1 MRHTSTSTI
10 TSTSTGASTVP
21 TRGTWSK
28 WPHSDQRRR
37 THFGPEHTSPS
48 HSDAICGNRKRQK
61 YDEKINCLIEN
72 PPQKGL
78 GLKQFEAQFYKCLLP
93 APKIIGKKNFQR
105 NCNSY
110 FLVQGM
116 AAPHSHPGMS
126 GIMTVLHQSPRVRW
140 LSRGRR
146 CAASPTASGA
156 APGRPTCIHPGTSA
170 VLRSIFLH
178 REIVLR

>member
-1 MRHTSTSTI
+1 MIQMAPFWPKTENTL
-10 TSTSTGASTVP
+10 
-21 TRGTWSK
+21 WS
-28 WPHSDQRRR
+28 R
-37 THFGPEHTSPS
+37 THFPITLRCDSWKQKKTKIWWENKLSDWNSKNGP
-48 HSDAICGNRKRQK
+48 
-61 YDEKINCLIEN
+61 
-72 PPQKGL
+72 
-78 GLKQFEAQFYKCLLP
+78 GLKQFGAQFYKCLLP
-93 APKIIGKKNFQR
+93 APKVIGKK
-105 NCNSY
+105 NSY

-126 GIMTVLHQSPRVRW
+126 GIMTLLHQSPRVRW

-156 APGRPTCIHPGTSA
+156 APGRPTCIHPGTSP

>member
-1 MRHTSTSTI
+1 MRHNSTSTT
-10 TSTSTGASTVP
+10 TSTSTGAITVP

-48 HSDAICGNRKRQK
+48 HSDAIRGNKKRQN
-61 YDEKINCLIEN
+61 YDEKINCVIETPKKVWVWSN
-72 PPQKGL
+72 LSQK
-78 GLKQFEAQFYKCLLP
+78 KFR
-93 APKIIGKKNFQR
+93 R

-126 GIMTVLHQSPRVRW
+126 GIMTLLHQSPRVRW

-156 APGRPTCIHPGTSA
+156 APGRPTCIHPGTSE

>member
-10 TSTSTGASTVP
+10 TSTSTGP
-21 TRGTWSK
+21 TRA
-28 WPHSDQRRR
+28 PDPN
-37 THFGPEHTSPS
+37 GPILTKDGEHTLVQNTLPHHTQMRSVETEK
-48 HSDAICGNRKRQK
+48 DKNMI
-61 YDEKINCLIEN
+61 KINCLIEN
-72 PPQKGL
+72 PPKKGL

-116 AAPHSHPGMS
+116 AAQHSHPGMS

-178 REIVLR
+178 RQIVLR